1 MQGICVISTTD
12 NNARITTFK
21 NHWVSLGYIKLHAY
35 LTSYLTKIAEMKK
48 GVASTNLLRPEI
60 NGTPYWIRTNDHI
73 LRR

>member
-35 LTSYLTKIAEMKK
+35 LTSYLTKNSKNEK
-48 GVASTNLLRPEI
+48 GRSK
-60 NGTPYWIRTNDHI
+60 Y
-73 LRR
+73 